1 MNDVDATSSGVS
13 RARVERAIAPAGRS
27 SARLLDLRLLGRH
40 QIAAAVATLVD
51 FISMIALVE
60 LAGAAPPYA
69 TLLSATAGGIT
80 NFTLGRTW
88 AFRARHRGSV
98 ASQAARYAFVCAGGA
113 LLNASVLGAILAIS
127 EPPYI
132 AARAVVSILV
142 SLAYTYPLHAR
153 FVYRVVDDEGGE
165 P

>member
-1 MNDVDATSSGVS
+1 MNDVDATSRGVS
-13 RARVERAIAPAGRS
+13 RVHVEHEVAPAGRS

-40 QIAAAVATLVD
+40 QIAAALATLVD
-51 FISMIALVE
+51 FVSMIALVE
-60 LAGAAPPYA
+60 LASAAPPYA

-88 AFRARHRGSV
+88 AFRDRHRGSV
-98 ASQAARYAFVCAGGA
+98 GSQAARYAVVCAGGA
-113 LLNASVLGAILAIS
+113 LLNASVLGAVLAVS
-127 EPPYI
+127 EPPYVI
-132 AARAVVSILV
+132 ARAVVSILV